1 MVGGPKEKKKK
12 KYINKML
19 SAPCGNVTGKKSI
32 SATIRIGREFW
43 CLPYAGFFFIKISG
57 KSGSNM
63 NQKKNKCVNEIEK
76 TQNRQTLKLIG

>member
-19 SAPCGNVTGKKSI
+19 SAPWGNVTGKKVSVLL
-32 SATIRIGREFW
+32 SALVENFGVSRMRD
-43 CLPYAGFFFIKISG
+43 FFFIKISG

-63 NQKKNKCVNEIEK
+63 NQKKNKCVNEIET
-76 TQNRQTLKLIG
+76 TQNRQTLQLIG